1 MISEIIKL
9 RKISRIRKWS
19 NYSRLKPSILFS
31 QQQQQQQQKSSC
43 ILLLLFIPFTNFSGT
58 VKLRGSSSSVAV
70 AMKMLQPVQP
80 GPGASQSAQLAWQG
94 AQGKWARD
102 PLQYSSKAY
111 CTARQE
117 LNILLALRH
126 PNIVPLVGESKMCRN
141 DQIIL

>member
-1 MISEIIKL
+1 MVK
-9 RKISRIRKWS
+9 
-19 NYSRLKPSILFS
+19 LFS
-31 QQQQQQQQKSSC
+31 IKTFNIVFSTTTTTTKKSSC

-141 DQIIL
+141 EERKTAQFSKSNCKIQLCQR

>member
-9 RKISRIRKWS
+9 KKIGRIRKWS

-31 QQQQQQQQKSSC
+31 QQQQQKISR

>member
-1 MISEIIKL
+1 MVK
-9 RKISRIRKWS
+9 
-19 NYSRLKPSILFS
+19 LFS
-31 QQQQQQQQKSSC
+31 IKTFNIVFSTTTTTKKRSC

-102 PLQYSSKAY
+102 PLR
-111 CTARQE
+111 C
-117 LNILLALRH
+117 
-126 PNIVPLVGESKMCRN
+126 V
-141 DQIIL
+141 